1 MKTLIAIGTLAA
13 LAAFSCSLHAQ
24 QQQRGQQ
31 QRAPQQQATP
41 PPQGVGA
48 QSANPGAGFGPAQL
62 TTFKVRDNFYMIRS
76 GQSGNCSV
84 LIADDGVVLIDNKFE
99 MDHDGIIAKL
109 REITDKPILYVINT
123 HMHGDHSG
131 GNAKNQALGAKVIAS
146 ENARFQMG
154 MTQTAGLPTITLEDH
169 MRLYHGEFILDLY
182 YLGRGHTDGDIVV
195 HLPKQN
201 MIFTGDLFATWDPYV
216 TLIDYPGGGS
226 LREWTRT
233 LERIEAL
240 PFDTV
245 IPGHGGATDRA
256 HLATY
261 HAQLVRMQD
270 MVREMNRSANCGR
283 RGTPPAEA
291 AQCATTSRERIQKM
305 LETEFGW
312 SGFVTTLGLDG
323 VIREMQ

>member
-1 MKTLIAIGTLAA
+1 MKNLIAIGTLAA
-13 LAAFSCSLHAQ
+13 LAVLSSGAHAQ
-24 QQQRGQQ
+24 QQRG
-31 QRAPQQQATP
+31 QQQATP
-41 PPQGVGA
+41 PPQGAGA
-48 QSANPGAGFGPAQL
+48 PSADPGAGFGPAQL
-62 TTFKVRDNFYMIRS
+62 TTFEVRDNFYMIRS

-99 MDHDGIIAKL
+99 MDHDGIMTKL
-109 REITDKPILYVINT
+109 REFTDKPILYVINT

-146 ENARFQMG
+146 ENARFQMA
-154 MTQTAGLPTITLEDH
+154 MTQTAGLPSITLEDH
-169 MRLYHGEFILDLY
+169 MRLYHGDFILDLY

-233 LERIEAL
+233 LERVLAL
-240 PFDTV
+240 PFNTV

-256 HLATY
+256 HLETY
-261 HAQLVRMQD
+261 KAQLTRMQD
-270 MVREMNRSANCGR
+270 MVREMNRAKK
-283 RGTPPAEA
+283 
-291 AQCATTSRERIQKM
+291 SREDIQKM

-312 SGFVTTLGLDG
+312 RGFVTTLGLDG